1 MRILGDLN
9 ILHQRPPPP
18 NFGTEMELFGMRV
31 ELHTYYVQVAKN
43 YLRSCLDLQIGKK
56 ITNFL
61 KFKVVRSFE
70 LHTCLISFI
79 FQNVDTL
86 KMDEKEKANSVTI
99 DAEAETQSQS
109 NLENQSQSGS
119 VIENQEQ
126 RGAEFE
132 DMNSAEVVR
141 AVIYDFE

>member
-1 MRILGDLN
+1 MDVPYKIW
-9 ILHQRPPPP
+9 
-18 NFGTEMELFGMRV
+18 
-31 ELHTYYVQVAKN
+31 
-43 YLRSCLDLQIGKK
+43 SLQIFW
-56 ITNFL
+56 T
-61 KFKVVRSFE
+61 
-70 LHTCLISFI
+70 TCLISFI

-126 RGAEFE
+126 AGAELIWIMPKFFE
-132 DMNSAEVVR
+132 L
-141 AVIYDFE
+141 